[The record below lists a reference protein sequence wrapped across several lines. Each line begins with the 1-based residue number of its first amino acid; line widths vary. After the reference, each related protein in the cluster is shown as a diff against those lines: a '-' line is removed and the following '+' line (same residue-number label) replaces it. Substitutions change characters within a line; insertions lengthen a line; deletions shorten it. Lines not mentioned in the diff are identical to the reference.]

1 MVVSR
6 QSSVLA
12 VLIVSLLAGG
22 RLEAQTLN
30 ADRLRLVAG
39 PCTISSAA
47 GSPNAV
53 VFGPCPVLSTPAA
66 TDLTLKPTGDL
77 VLGPTGADVLPD
89 AGYTQNL
96 GALNRKYLTLHAAE
110 LWVETLVAQNTIATI
125 GGRVLVAPT
134 TTLTADLA
142 PAATS
147 IVVKHNNLA
156 NGDRVYLEANGS
168 VEWLAVTSSAS
179 GAGPY
184 TYSVTRNLD
193 GSGAN
198 QWYAGDAVLNTGTT
212 GNGFIDLYSVAG
224 VLSGAGPTIVGNVR
238 TGTTYN
244 QVAPRWAIG
253 NLNGLFNYGATTY
266 GVAFG
271 DPAGTNVTV
280 DATNGVR
287 IRSGT
292 TNKLVADTSGNLSM
306 TGDLSVGTSGVIRS
320 STATSLTTGDG
331 IWMQGGASPE
341 FRIGNPSGNRL
352 VYQAA
357 TGAMTFY
364 GDGTGLTNI
373 GPGSIT
379 VGAGRNMIRNSDCAA
394 STTDWSSGTTSGN
407 PVTFSFGLAGF
418 RLNDQLN
425 TCYVALSVTPT
436 AGTLTF
442 ALTSTGNEYPVRV
455 GARYEASAYLGVVR
469 SGNSYVSIQWF
480 NSSGTY
486 LSQNDGSVCT
496 AASSGGL
503 TLASFCRSGIL
514 ATAPS
519 TATTAK
525 VVVYTTHTAENNPFL
540 FWVHAYFG
548 EATSGQT
555 EFTPW
560 GPAGVTEIVGGM
572 IRAASITVDKLV
584 AASLSAISANLGTVT
599 SGSLTGVTATFG
611 GGAVTLDSNGV
622 TLTAGT
628 ANVNK
633 VKWSGGST
641 VYEFAGSLNLTAA
654 GDINLLPGG
663 SGAINFN
670 RALIPSS
677 GDNVGSSGARVGTV
691 YTDALNL
698 GSGTVTKSGWS
709 GGSNRAVCVDTAGAL
724 YAATGATCP

>member
-1 MVVSR
+1 MGRRSQVLVSIFAV
-6 QSSVLA
+6 SIASHLA
-12 VLIVSLLAGG
+12 D
-22 RLEAQTLN
+22 AQTLN
-30 ADRLRLVAG
+30 GDRLRLTTG
-39 PCTISSAA
+39 PCTISSQA
-47 GSPNAV
+47 GSPGSV
-53 VFGPCPVLSTPAA
+53 ILGPCPAISTPAA

-89 AGYTQNL
+89 VGYSRNL

-134 TTLTADLA
+134 TALTADIA

-253 NLNGLFNYGATTY
+253 NINGLFNYGATTY

-271 DPAGTNVTV
+271 DAAATNVTV
-280 DATNGVR
+280 DATNGFR

-306 TGDLSVGTSGVIRS
+306 TGDLSVGAAGVVRS
-320 STATSLTTGDG
+320 NTATGFTTGDG
-331 IWMQGGASPE
+331 FWLEGGSTPK

-352 VYQAA
+352 SYDAS
-357 TGAMTFY
+357 TGALTLY
-364 GDGTGLTNI
+364 GDGNGLTNI

-394 STTDWSSGTTSGN
+394 STTDWTSGTTSGN
-407 PVTFSFGLAGF
+407 QVTFSFGLAGF

-442 ALTSTGNEYPVRV
+442 AVTSTGNEYPVRV

-469 SGNSYVSIQWF
+469 SGNSYISIQWF
-480 NSSGTY
+480 NSGGTY

-514 ATAPS
+514 ATAP
-519 TATTAK
+519 TNATTAK

-540 FWVHAYFG
+540 FWVHSYFG

-560 GPAGVTEIVGGM
+560 GPAGVTEIIGGM
-572 IRAASITVDKLV
+572 IRAASITVDKLSV
-584 AASLSAISANLGTVT
+584 ASLSAISANLGTVT
-599 SGSLTGVTATFG
+599 AGTLTGVTATFG
-611 GGAVTLDSNGV
+611 GAVTLDSNGI

-641 VYEFAGSLNLTAA
+641 VYEFSGSLNLTAA

-663 SGAINFN
+663 SGSINFN

-677 GDNVGSSGARVGTV
+677 GDNVGASGARVGTV

-698 GSGTVTKSGWS
+698 GSGTVTKSGWA

-724 YAATGATCP
+724 YAATGSTCP